1 MKKKQY
7 GNPEL
12 IVREFSEDV
21 IVMSVQINFGGG
33 EIGGYDDFI

>member
-7 GNPEL
+7 GTPEL
-12 IVREFSEDV
+12 ILRNFTEDV
-21 IVMSVQINFGGG
+21 VVMSGQVNFGGG